1 MIAFASCA
9 LGFVWAPAT
18 RARRPGRLQ
27 YNRKLQSDRVA
38 RAIAR
43 AERGKA
49 EVPRHKYLDRIENLG
64 FSNFVRYMAHKKTG
78 LPRSGMYSLFSR
90 NAPTPL
96 LCRGGSSDIDVF
108 KHVFVL
114 REYQAIDDIGEPDF
128 IVDCGANAGYSS
140 AYFLSVYPRAHL
152 VAIEPDSG
160 NFRMLELNTA
170 GFGDR
175 CERLQAGIW
184 SEPCGLRVVD
194 SPVGDGREWAR
205 GVVVAG
211 PGEQADIQAV
221 GVADV
226 LARSR
231 FERISLLKVDI
242 EGAEAVLFG
251 PGAEEWLDRVDN
263 IAIELHGDEC
273 TRIYHE
279 AVDPAGFV
287 SEQRGGLTLSRR
299 SVSATRP

>member
-1 MIAFASCA
+1 MPR
-9 LGFVWAPAT
+9 GGRQAT
-18 RARRPGRLQ
+18 GLQ
-27 YNRKLQSDRVA
+27 YNRKPQSDRSA
-38 RAIAR
+38 GAIAW
-43 AERGKA
+43 AERGGA

-64 FSNFVRYMAHKKTG
+64 FANFVRYMAHKKTG
-78 LPRSGMYSLFSR
+78 LPRSGTYRLFSR
-90 NAPTPL
+90 HAPVPL

-114 REYQAIDDIGEPDF
+114 REYASIADIDEPDF
-128 IVDCGANAGYSS
+128 IVDCGANAGYSA
-140 AYFLSVYPRAHL
+140 AYFLSTYPRAHL
-152 VAIEPDSG
+152 VAIEPDPG

-170 GFGDR
+170 AFGDR

-184 SEPCGLRVVD
+184 SGPCGLRVVD

-205 GVVVAG
+205 GVAVAG

-226 LARSR
+226 LAASR

-251 PGAEEWLDRVDN
+251 PGSEDWLDKVDN
-263 IAIELHGDEC
+263 IAVELHGDDC
-273 TRIYHE
+273 SRIYHA

-299 SVSATRP
+299 RSDPARS

>member
-1 MIAFASCA
+1 MPSR
-9 LGFVWAPAT
+9 GGPKAPVRAVPQ
-18 RARRPGRLQ
+18 RARQLGRLQ
-27 YNRKLQSDRVA
+27 YNRNPQRGRVA
-38 RAIAR
+38 GRS
-43 AERGKA
+43 RGLNGVA

-64 FSNFVRYMAHKKTG
+64 LSNFARYMLHKKTG
-78 LPRSGMYSLFSR
+78 LPRTGIYRLCSR
-90 NAPTPL
+90 NVQGPL

-114 REYQAIDDIGEPDF
+114 REYQSIDDIGEPDF

-152 VAIEPDSG
+152 VAIEPDPG

-170 GFGDR
+170 AFGAR
-175 CERLQAGIW
+175 CERLQAGVW
-184 SEPCGLRVVD
+184 SGPCGLKIVD

-205 GVVVAG
+205 GVAVAG
-211 PGEQADIQAV
+211 PGERADIHAV

-251 PGAEEWLDRVDN
+251 PGSEAWLDRVDN
-263 IAIELHGDEC
+263 IAIELHGDDC
-273 TRIYHE
+273 TRIYHA

-299 SVSATRP
+299 SPATDRS